1 MALPNAEPAAEVG
14 LLRLRYGA
22 TNDCGNVNYLLFTIP
37 YSSLSGALSCVPHTS
52 ADRMTLRF
60 SLPYRTSFG
69 QRLAVCGAHPDLG
82 SWQLEAAAVMRYDD
96 TTGCWS
102 CELTVADAAATLTY
116 KYVLLDA
123 STGGTHWEFGPNR
136 TVAYDA
142 ARTPNLH
149 LADYWRA
156 PAQPENELLT
166 AAFTKSLFR
175 RPRPATSAPPAE
187 IPSLKTKKAAATK
200 AAKAAEVSSQQ
211 EPATRSQQ
219 PATASA
225 SAPAPASGETCF
237 RLLAPRVAPH
247 QQLCVLGSDPAL
259 GAWDN
264 TKALVLADDEYPT
277 WAATARLANPTE
289 DCLYKYAIWDAAAGH
304 ALDMEGGENRV
315 VPGTKARA
323 LARVFNDES
332 YRYPSAWRG
341 AGVAL
346 PVFALRSQSGL
357 GVGEFSDLKLLT
369 DWAVQTG
376 LQLVQILPINDT
388 VATHTWHDSYPYA
401 AISVFALHPQ
411 FIHLEGIAALKAKK
425 SAQELAQLKV
435 EFNAKDFVD
444 YEPVMAAK
452 WKFLKLLYQ
461 QEKKIFLADP
471 DYREFYA
478 SQADW
483 LVPYAAFCALRD
495 RFGTADF
502 QQWPAGFRTPKNLA
516 ELTAETAPDY
526 DEFGLFFFTQ
536 YHLDKQLRE
545 AVAYARAR
553 GVVMKGDL
561 PIGIYRHSVDAWT
574 QPELYHMDSQAGA
587 PPDDFSTTG
596 QNWRFPT
603 YNWQRMAEDGYLW
616 WKQRMGHLA
625 RYFDALRIDHIL
637 GFFRIWE
644 MPIESVEGLLGHFA
658 PALPLHRH
666 DIERRLGWFDYSRL
680 CEPYIRW
687 HMLQDIFQGEAEA
700 VFSEY
705 LYAAS
710 YGRIHL
716 KEHVNTQRK
725 IEVYIREKLK
735 VKREALKAGK
745 DLLTSNASLLTELTA
760 YFEWLQKGLFQL
772 VNEVLFVPAG
782 DDFYHPRITL
792 NKSYSFR
799 ELDSAEDRRRLYD
812 DIYVDFFF
820 RRHEDFWRQQG
831 LVKLPPVRYA
841 TDMLICG
848 EDLGMVPASV
858 PGVMKELGILGLHIQ
873 RMPANPET
881 EFGHPDT
888 APYLSVVTTSSHDMS
903 TMRGWWEE
911 DRVRTQRFFET
922 MLGHWREVAP
932 FYCEPWVAREIIVQ
946 HLHSPAMWAILPL
959 QDLLAMDNH
968 LRRANPHDEQIN
980 VPSNPTHFWKYR
992 LHLPLEELVDAI
1004 GFNEPLRALVQG
1016 SGRG

>member
-1 MALPNAEPAAEVG
+1 
-14 LLRLRYGA
+14 
-22 TNDCGNVNYLLFTIP
+22 
-37 YSSLSGALSCVPHTS
+37 
-52 ADRMTLRF
+52 MTLRF
-60 SLPYRTSFG
+60 SLPYRTVFG
-69 QRLAVCGAHPDLG
+69 QRLAVCGSHPDLG
-82 SWQLEAAAVMRYDD
+82 SWQPNAAADMNYDEAS
-96 TTGCWS
+96 TCWS
-102 CELTVADAAATLTY
+102 IELTMPDAAGELTY
-116 KYVLLDA
+116 KYLLRDA
-123 STGGTHWEFGPNR
+123 NTGAEHWEAGPNR
-136 TVAYDA
+136 SIAYDA
-142 ARTPNLH
+142 ARTQHLH

-166 AAFTKSLFR
+166 AAFTKALFR
-175 RPRPATSAPPAE
+175 RPAKATAAETPAAPA
-187 IPSLKTKKAAATK
+187 KKAKAPAAAKGTK
-200 AAKAAEVSSQQ
+200 AAKATAEAALASTPDSQ
-211 EPATRSQQ
+211 TTK
-219 PATASA
+219 TAA
-225 SAPAPASGETCF
+225 GETTF
-237 RLLAPRVAPH
+237 RLLAPRVAPQH
-247 QQLCVLGSDPAL
+247 GLCILGSDPAL

-264 TKALVLADDEYPT
+264 TKALVLSDADYPT
-277 WAATARLANPTE
+277 WSGTVTLTNPGE
-289 DCLYKYAIWDAAAGH
+289 NCYYKYAMWDAAGH

-315 VPGTKARA
+315 VPATQDRTV
-323 LARVFNDES
+323 ARVFNDEA
-332 YRYPSAWRG
+332 YQYLDAWRG

-346 PVFALRSQSGL
+346 PVFAMRSAVGL

-376 LQLVQILPINDT
+376 LKLVQILPINDT
-388 VATHTWHDSYPYA
+388 TATHTWVDSYPYA

-411 FIHLEGIAALKAKK
+411 FIHLEGIAALKDKKAAK
-425 SAQELAQLKV
+425 ELAELKA

-444 YEPVMAAK
+444 YEPMMNAK
-452 WKFLKLLYQ
+452 WKFLKLLYK
-461 QEKKIFLADP
+461 QEKAAFLADP
-471 DYREFYA
+471 EYREFYT

-483 LVPYAAFCALRD
+483 LVPYAAFSALRD
-495 RFGTADF
+495 RYHTADF
-502 QQWPAGFRTPKNLA
+502 QQWPEQFRTPKNLA

-526 DEFGLFFFTQ
+526 DDYGLFFFTQ
-536 YHLDKQLRE
+536 YHLDKQLRA
-545 AVAYARAR
+545 AVDYARSR
-553 GVVMKGDL
+553 GVVLKGDL

-625 RYFDALRIDHIL
+625 RYFDTLRIDHIL

-666 DIERRLGWFDYSRL
+666 EIERRLGWFDSSRL

-687 HMLQDIFQGEAEA
+687 HMLQDIFQGEAQN
-700 VFSEY
+700 VFDEY
-705 LYAAS
+705 LDDAS

-716 KEHVNTQRK
+716 KEHVDNQRK
-725 IEVYIREKLK
+725 IEAYIAQKIATYPEHA
-735 VKREALKAGK
+735 E
-745 DLLTSNASLLTELTA
+745 
-760 YFEWLQKGLFQL
+760 YFAWLQKGLFAL

-782 DDFYHPRITL
+782 NDFYHPRITL

-799 ELDSAEDRRRLYD
+799 ELDSDEDRRRLYD

-820 RRHEDFWRQQG
+820 RRHEEFWRQQG

-858 PGVMKELGILGLHIQ
+858 PGVMKELGILGLNIQ
-873 RMPANPET
+873 RMPSNPET

-903 TMRGWWEE
+903 TIRGWWEE

-922 MLGHWREVAP
+922 ILGHWREVAP
-932 FYCEPWVAREIIVQ
+932 FYCEPWVAREILVQ
-946 HLHSPAMWAILPL
+946 HLHSPAMWAIFPL
-959 QDLLAMDNH
+959 QDLLAIDGH

-992 LHLPLEELVDAI
+992 LHLPLEELVDAV
-1004 GFNEPLRALVQG
+1004 GFNVPLRELVSA